1 MSDQLSRNVY
11 QPYKK
16 CCVYDSILFALYFY
30 TNNLSSMI
38 FLHNGC
44 IHNMKICDIYIDVID
59 NQSSLNNKHVPDKI
73 NLFGSDP

>member
-1 MSDQLSRNVY
+1 MIQFYLHFIFIRIIY
-11 QPYKK
+11 Q
-16 CCVYDSILFALYFY
+16 

-73 NLFGSDP
+73 HLFGSDP